1 MYNQEKKG
9 SGIVVNIYI
18 VRHCEAQGNKL
29 KLFQG
34 STDCDITEKGAEQL
48 RCLSKRFHDIHID
61 KAYSSTL
68 LRAKKTALAAIE
80 SKGIEVETNKDFN
93 EMNGGFLEGMSFE
106 KIFSD
111 YAPLEH
117 DWNYNPHKFA
127 PENAESMQQVYTRA
141 TNALKAV
148 ASDPEND
155 GKTILIAT
163 HGVVTRCIMC
173 FVSYGQIERLVDTPW
188 SSNTA
193 VSLITYDKGTFSI
206 EFAGDMSHLPENL
219 LPSPQ
224 KHLRS
229 NNP

>member
-1 MYNQEKKG
+1 MYNQKKKG
-9 SGIVVNIYI
+9 SGIVVSIYI

-34 STDCDITEKGAEQL
+34 STDCDITEKGEAQL
-48 RCLSKRFHDIHID
+48 RCLTERFRNIHID
-61 KAYSSTL
+61 RACSSTL
-68 LRAKKTALAAIE
+68 LRAKKTALAAIG
-80 SKGIEVETNKDFN
+80 SKGIELETNKDFN

-106 KIFSD
+106 KIFTE

-127 PENAESMQQVYTRA
+127 PENAESMQEVYTRA
-141 TNALKAV
+141 TKALETIV
-148 ASDPEND
+148 QDPEND

-173 FVSYGQIERLVDTPW
+173 YVLYGQIERLVDTPW

-193 VSLITYDKGTFSI
+193 VSLITYNKGSFGVEFS
-206 EFAGDMSHLPENL
+206 GDVSHLPKEL

-229 NNP
+229 NNS

>member
-1 MYNQEKKG
+1 MV
-9 SGIVVNIYI
+9 SIYI

-34 STDCDITEKGAEQL
+34 STDCDITEKGEAQL
-48 RCLSKRFHDIHID
+48 RCLTERFRNIHID
-61 KAYSSTL
+61 RACSSTL
-68 LRAKKTALAAIE
+68 LRAKKTALAAIG
-80 SKGIEVETNKDFN
+80 SKGIELETNKDFN

-106 KIFSD
+106 KIFTE

-127 PENAESMQQVYTRA
+127 PENAESMQEVYTRV
-141 TNALKAV
+141 TKALETIV
-148 ASDPEND
+148 QDPEND

-173 FVSYGQIERLVDTPW
+173 YVLYGQIERLVDTPW

-193 VSLITYDKGTFSI
+193 VSLITYNKGSFGVEFS
-206 EFAGDMSHLPENL
+206 GDVSHLPKEL
-219 LPSPQ
+219 LPPPQ

-229 NNP
+229 NNS